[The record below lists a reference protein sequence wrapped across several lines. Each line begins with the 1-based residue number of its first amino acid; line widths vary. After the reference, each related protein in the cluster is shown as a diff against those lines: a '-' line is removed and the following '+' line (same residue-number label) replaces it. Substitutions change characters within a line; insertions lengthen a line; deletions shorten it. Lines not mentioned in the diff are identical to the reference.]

1 MEVALS
7 SLEAI
12 LTQRVANGKTGAIVT
27 SIASD
32 SPLQGMGISAMSVA
46 DGCVSLGNR
55 VVNVGGD
62 QIENGQQFLEAMSKR
77 VEGEKIDITLEN
89 ARSRSSRIRRAG
101 ADAIGVML

>member
-1 MEVALS
+1 M
-7 SLEAI
+7 
-12 LTQRVANGKTGAIVT
+12 T

-46 DGCVSLGNR
+46 DGCVSLGDR

-77 VEGEKIDITLEN
+77 VEGEKVDITLEN
-89 ARSRSSRIRRAG
+89 AE
-101 ADAIGVML
+101 GVGRVVYVELAPMPLA